1 MSFFNFESQF
11 TFYGQYHSNKV
22 NVICHVVCVPLIYWS
37 ALVLSM
43 NVGLLTTT
51 EVFGNVYLP
60 AVVSL
65 AYSLFYIYLEP
76 VAGLMY
82 TPILGGIAYHA
93 TNFYQTSPQANNIA
107 IAIHIFAW
115 ICQFYTHAFH
125 EKRAPALLDN
135 IAQALLFAPFF
146 VFFEIIF
153 QLGYRPSFKRRLQN
167 NIGKAITIYRRQL
180 KNQGKK
186 ARS

>member
-1 MSFFNFESQF
+1 MSFLNFENQF
-11 TFYGQYHSNKV
+11 TFYGQYHSNKI
-22 NVICHVVCVPLIYWS
+22 NILCHVICVPLIYWS
-37 ALVLSM
+37 ALVFVM
-43 NVGLLTTT
+43 NIGVVTST
-51 EVFGNVYLP
+51 EILGNVYVP
-60 AVVSL
+60 ALVSL

-76 VAGLMY
+76 VAGLLY
-82 TPILGGIAYHA
+82 APILGGMAYHA
-93 TNFYQTSPQANNIA
+93 THFFLTHTQANKTA
-107 IAIHIFAW
+107 IFIHVFAW

-167 NIGKAITIYRRQL
+167 NVGKAISIYRRQL
-180 KNQGKK
+180 KSQTKK
-186 ARS
+186 L